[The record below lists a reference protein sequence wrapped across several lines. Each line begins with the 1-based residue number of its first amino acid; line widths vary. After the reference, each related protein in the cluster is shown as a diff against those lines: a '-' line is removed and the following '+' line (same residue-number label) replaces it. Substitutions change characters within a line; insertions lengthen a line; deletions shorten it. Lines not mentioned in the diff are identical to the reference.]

1 MNDFHHG
8 RLGPAERAAAIARA
22 HNHRFDVVVVGGGV
36 TGAGAALDAAS
47 RGLSVALV
55 EARDL
60 ASGTSS
66 RSGKTLHGGLRYLQQ
81 LNFSLV
87 RQAAHER
94 NLLVSTLAPY
104 LAHPT
109 RFLIPLEIPLI
120 SRGFYGAGVALYD
133 LMGGLSTPLPRH
145 RHLGRART
153 LRTMPALRPD
163 RVRGGIQ
170 YSDAIVDDARLTMV
184 LARTAAANGA
194 VVITGAPVTG
204 MTRSGGRVTG
214 VSVRDTETGD
224 EFDIAAGVVI
234 NAAGVWAEDVQEL
247 GGESGVRMRPAKG
260 IHLVV
265 PADRIESATGLIA
278 KTADSVLVVRPW
290 AQGRFWII
298 GTTDT
303 PYSEGRDD
311 PTATQTDVD
320 YLLGEINGWLTRPL
334 GEADVLSTYAGLRP
348 LVTGGAKSTA
358 QLSRDHSVLD
368 GPDGLVTVVG
378 GKYTTYRAM
387 AKDAVQ
393 HAIAQLGIPVPDSQ
407 TARMPLVGVG
417 AVGPASF
424 AEGDL
429 LRLGERYGSLLGE
442 LDGMVRVD
450 PTLAD
455 LLVPGEPTLGV
466 EVAYAASHE
475 GGRGLDD
482 VLTRRTHI
490 AMETADHGAAAAPAA
505 ARILGPILG
514 WDNARTTAET
524 EKYLALIEGRK
535 HYGITHPQRG

>member
-1 MNDFHHG
+1 
-8 RLGPAERAAAIARA
+8 
-22 HNHRFDVVVVGGGV
+22 
-36 TGAGAALDAAS
+36 
-47 RGLSVALV
+47 
-55 EARDL
+55 
-60 ASGTSS
+60 
-66 RSGKTLHGGLRYLQQ
+66 
-81 LNFSLV
+81 V

-109 RFLIPLEIPLI
+109 RFMIPLEVPLV

-145 RHLGRART
+145 RHLGRDRT

-247 GGESGVRMRPAKG
+247 GGESGLRMRPAKG

-265 PADRIESATGLIA
+265 PADRIESTTGLIA

-311 PTATQTDVD
+311 PTASRTDVD

-334 GEADVLSTYAGLRP
+334 GETDIVSTYAGLRP

-368 GPDGLVTVVG
+368 GPEGLVTVVG

-387 AKDAVQ
+387 ARDAVE
-393 HAIAQLGIPVPDSQ
+393 HAIAQLGIPVPNSQ
-407 TARMPLVGVG
+407 TARMPLVGTG
-417 AVGPASF
+417 DVGPASF
-424 AEGDL
+424 AEGAL

-442 LDGMVRVD
+442 LDGMVRAE
-450 PTLAD
+450 PALAD
-455 LLVPGEPTLGV
+455 RLVPGEPTLGV

-475 GGRGLDD
+475 GGRSLDD

-490 AMETADHGAAAAPAA
+490 AMETADHGASAAPAA

-514 WDNARTTAET
+514 WDDARTTAET
-524 EKYLALIEGRK
+524 ENYLALIQGRK
-535 HYGITHPQRG
+535 HDGIQHPQRG